1 MKLND
6 QQIALL
12 RKFDVET
19 PAAYANDN
27 YDKCEFQPS
36 KALDDLPEFLFEDAM
51 AELELWYDKYA
62 VRYQPAYGTSSYL
75 LKHDLSRILANK
87 PGTLWMGDTYFTN
100 AQMKALMI
108 LAGFRPSNRYLLNPN
123 YKIGKRGLR
132 RIHER

>member
-6 QQIALL
+6 QQSALL

-36 KALDDLPEFLFEDAM
+36 KALDDLPEFLFEDAL
-51 AELELWYDKYA
+51 AELKFWYDKYA
-62 VRYQPAYGTSSYL
+62 VRYQPDYGTSSYL

-87 PGTLWMGDTYFTN
+87 PGDTLDG
-100 AQMKALMI
+100 
-108 LAGFRPSNRYLLNPN
+108 RYLSYQRTDEGVDDFSRLSAKQSVSAESKLQNRQTWSAS
-123 YKIGKRGLR
+123 YS
-132 RIHER
+132 